1 MDAHRR
7 PRSAILLVLVA
18 LIATFSCAAEAGA
31 STDGQPAIGV
41 YTGPAGTA
49 EHDGFSAWLGN
60 DATYALD
67 FTDDSQSWLKIASG
81 SDWML
86 DPWAPWVKAKA
97 GRRLVIS
104 VPMLNQA
111 SSGRLADGAGGAFDG
126 YFRTLAQEI
135 ADKGLGNAII
145 RLGWEANGDWYPW
158 KASTDPTAWKAFFR
172 RIVGVMRAVQPK
184 VSGQPRQ
191 AFEFLLT
198 YNRGTSGTAIKFA
211 TIYPGDDVVDLLGLD
226 VYDYKWL
233 DTTST
238 PEARWSDALNQEMG
252 LAAFK
257 AFAASHGKPMSIPE
271 WGLAQK
277 GWDDNGG
284 VGDNPYFVD
293 RMADWFAANAAT
305 LRFQSYF
312 NQLSGWTGDHRLAT
326 YVNAQARYKARFGL
340 PAPPADGT
348 APTVSLTAPGA
359 GATVAGTI
367 TLSASA
373 SDAGGV
379 AGVRFRL
386 NGADVGTEDRY
397 APFAIAWDTRS
408 KPNGV
413 YTLTAVARDVAGNVR
428 TSASRTITIRN

>member
-1 MDAHRR
+1 VHSS
-7 PRSAILLVLVA
+7 RSAVLLVVIA
-18 LIATFSCAAEAGA
+18 LAATLSLGATAAA
-31 STDGQPAIGV
+31 STPGQPAIGV
-41 YTGPAGTA
+41 YTGPAEQA

-60 DATYALD
+60 EATYAMD
-67 FTDDSQSWLKIASG
+67 FVDDSQTWPNIASN
-81 SDWML
+81 SDWLL
-86 DPWAPWVKAKA
+86 DPWASWVRAKA

-111 SSGRLADGAGGAFDG
+111 SSGRLADGARGAFDG

-198 YNRGTSGTAIKFA
+198 YNRGTSGTAIRFA

-226 VYDYKWL
+226 VYDSKWL

-238 PEARWSDALNQEMG
+238 PEVRWSEALNEEMG
-252 LAAFK
+252 LDAFK
-257 AFAASHGKPMSIPE
+257 AFAASHGKQMSIPE
-271 WGLAQK
+271 WGLTQR

-293 RMADWFAANAAT
+293 RMGDWFSANAAA

-312 NQLSGWTGDHRLAT
+312 DHLSGWTGDHRLAS
-326 YVNAQARYKARFGL
+326 YVNAQTRYKRHLGL
-340 PAPPADGT
+340 PAPPPDST
-348 APTVSLTAPGA
+348 APTASLTAPA
-359 GATVAGTI
+359 TGATVGGTI
-367 TLSASA
+367 TLSANA
-373 SDAGGV
+373 SDGAGV
-379 AGVRFRL
+379 TGVRFRL
-386 NGADVGTEDRY
+386 NGADVATEDRY
-397 APFAIAWDTRS
+397 APFATSWDTRS
-408 KPNGV
+408 KLNGR
-413 YTLTAVARDVAGNVR
+413 YTLTAVAGDVAGNVR
-428 TSASRTITIRN
+428 ISASRTITIRN